1 MKTILASAAALSLL
15 ASAAFAAEP
24 IEPVVEPM
32 DEVENQENDEPGAE
46 LLVPVLLLGALVG
59 IGGSSTSTTAT
70 TQ

>member
-46 LLVPVLLLGALVG
+46 LLVPVLILGALVG
-59 IGGSSTSTTAT
+59 IGGSSSATAT